1 MAKTKAELMAEKMAK
16 NRLAQEAFEAGK
28 TAVVEVKAEEPAQK
42 PADLAQEPKKEVKP
56 TANTSKPKKP
66 VQPVSEPSTDMLD
79 MIVGKKKKKSKK
91 ITFSTYGDEE
101 LVKILDELAEER
113 GVSRSY
119 LVNQILNEICKN
131 KRK

>member
-16 NRLAQEAFEAGK
+16 QRLAQEAFEAGK
-28 TAVVEVKAEEPAQK
+28 TPAVEIEVKEPAQK
-42 PADLAQEPKKEVKP
+42 PVKTAQEPRKEVK
-56 TANTSKPKKP
+56 TTQDTTKPKKP
-66 VQPVSEPSTDMLD
+66 TQAEIEPSVSMVDK
-79 MIVGKKKKKSKK
+79 IIGKRKKSKK

-101 LVKILDELAEER
+101 LVKILDEDAAER

-119 LVNQILNEICKN
+119 LVNQILNEIYKS

>member
-1 MAKTKAELMAEKMAK
+1 MAKTKAELMAERMAEK
-16 NRLAQEAFEAGK
+16 RLAQEAFEAGK
-28 TAVVEVKAEEPAQK
+28 TPAVEIETQESAQK
-42 PADLAQEPKKEVKP
+42 PTEPTQEPRKEVKP

-66 VQPVSEPSTDMLD
+66 VQAENEPSVSMVDK
-79 MIVGKKKKKSKK
+79 IIGKRRKSKK

-101 LVKILDELAEER
+101 LVKILDEDAAER

-119 LVNQILNEICKN
+119 LVNQILNEIYKS